1 MIKFKSQYDK
11 ELFVRELSE
20 DDSVNYLISKII
32 NEEPDSL
39 LDAQKYIT
47 FKRKD
52 FVTRLKNF
60 RKSQIQKSNWR
71 SGHYK
76 YLKGIRE
83 FARSVEGKQ
92 FHRRLSRYLVN
103 RGILKGQQQSNSL
116 TNSVSEDYNS
126 NLGFGRY
133 DLPDLLVHLS
143 SFRTHLM
150 IETRYYQS
158 MSDETDYF
166 LLLET
171 MLNKLSDLESRILE
185 SMISYNEFNMTED
198 DKEFFESIIGE
209 NLEESLEES
218 S

>member
-11 ELFVRELSE
+11 ELFFRELSE
-20 DDSVNYLISKII
+20 DDSVNSLISKVI

-47 FKRKD
+47 SKRKD

-60 RKSQIQKSNWR
+60 RQSQIQKSNWR
-71 SGHYK
+71 SGRYK

-83 FARSVEGKQ
+83 FARSIEGKQ

-103 RGILKGQQQSNSL
+103 RGILRGQQQANSL
-116 TNSVSEDYNS
+116 NKSVSEEFIDS
-126 NLGFGRY
+126 SFGRY

-143 SFRTHLM
+143 SLRTHLM

-171 MLNKLSDLESRILE
+171 TLKKLSDLEDRILE
-185 SMISYNEFNMTED
+185 CLINYNEFIMTSD
-198 DKEFFESIIGE
+198 DKEFFESIILTEEKIE
-209 NLEESLEES
+209 NNEE
-218 S
+218 